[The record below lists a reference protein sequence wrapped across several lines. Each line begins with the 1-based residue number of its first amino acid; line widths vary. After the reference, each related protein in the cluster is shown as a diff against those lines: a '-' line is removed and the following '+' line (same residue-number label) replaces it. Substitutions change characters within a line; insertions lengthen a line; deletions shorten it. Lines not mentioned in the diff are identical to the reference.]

1 MILSADA
8 IACRRGSKD
17 VLRGVTFALSSGQ
30 IMAVTGPNGSGKSTL
45 LRLLAGLNDPAD
57 GTLTLDDRPFE
68 SRDIAHWIGPDTPL
82 KPTLTVQENLSF
94 WMAMQG
100 DRPHE
105 DSILKALHRFEI
117 AHLADRRAQTLS
129 SGQKRR
135 AIMARLFLS
144 PRPLWLLD
152 EPESALD
159 AQGRED
165 LMTALHEH
173 CGNKGA
179 AIIATHQPELW
190 QPTFTLTLQK
200 NTPATGFTRLP
211 PSDTP
216 QTRLPPRSRIAPVLA
231 ATIAHDLNLARR
243 GKADCLQPL
252 MLFLLV
258 ILLFPLSL
266 GPDAATLS
274 PVAGGLIM
282 MAAFFASLLPLEKIF
297 SDDAADS
304 TIETLM
310 TTNAPLPV
318 YCAGRM
324 LAHWLTGGLPLVLA
338 APLAGVMLGAG
349 IGDCARLA
357 LVMLPV
363 TLLFTMIG
371 SAVSALVLSAR
382 RGAMLL
388 ALLTAPL
395 YIPVLIFGAGAM
407 AGAEMP
413 LPLLFAM
420 TAILLPVSPLVTS
433 GCLALMKD

>member
-1 MILSADA
+1 MILSASA
-8 IACRRGSKD
+8 ITCRRGSKD
-17 VLRGVTFALSSGQ
+17 VLRDISFTLNSGQ
-30 IMAVTGPNGSGKSTL
+30 IMAVTGANGSGKSTL
-45 LRLLAGLNDPAD
+45 LRLLAGLNDPD
-57 GTLTLDDRPFE
+57 EGSLSLDEKPYRP
-68 SRDIAHWIGPDTPL
+68 RDLIHWIGPDTPL
-82 KPTLTVQENLSF
+82 KPSLTVQENLGF

-100 DRPHE
+100 EKPHE
-105 DSILKALHRFEI
+105 DIILKALHRFEI
-117 AHLADRRAQTLS
+117 AHLAERRVQSLS

-135 AIMARLFLS
+135 AVMTRLFLT

-152 EPESALD
+152 EPESTLD
-159 AQGRED
+159 VQGREE

-173 CGNKGA
+173 CGTQGA
-179 AIIATHQPELW
+179 TIIATHQPELW
-190 QPTFTLTLQK
+190 QPTFALTLQK
-200 NTPATGFTRLP
+200 NTSGTAFTRMP
-211 PSDTP
+211 PSDTK
-216 QTRLPPRSRIAPVLA
+216 QTRIPPRNRTLPVFA
-231 ATIAHDLNLARR
+231 ATIRRDLNLARR
-243 GKADCLQPL
+243 GKAECLQPL
-252 MLFLLV
+252 MLFLLM
-258 ILLFPLSL
+258 IFLFPLSL
-266 GPDAATLS
+266 GPDSATLT
-274 PVAGGLIM
+274 PIAGGLIM

-297 SDDAADS
+297 ADDAADS

-324 LAHWLTGGLPLVLA
+324 LAHWLTGGLSLVLA
-338 APLAGVMLGAG
+338 APLAGLMLGVDVK
-349 IGDCARLA
+349 DCGHLA

-407 AGAEMP
+407 TGAEMP
-413 LPLLFAM
+413 LLMLAAM